1 MLRCKLGAFARQY
14 ASVPANTGL
23 GRIGEFWGFARK
35 QRGSDEVRQEA
46 KLKFTCKLC
55 LYIYNH
61 ITQSNNDITSFPKEI
76 TYLKTI
82 QNFRIHLQM
91 IFLSFL
97 HRNPCRYVT
106 FSNYEKVT

>member
-1 MLRCKLGAFARQY
+1 MKINDLNCGEKCYAVNWGPLIRQY

-35 QRGSDEVRQEA
+35 QRGSDEGRQEA

-61 ITQSNNDITSFPKEI
+61 ITQNNK
-76 TYLKTI
+76 
-82 QNFRIHLQM
+82 
-91 IFLSFL
+91 
-97 HRNPCRYVT
+97 
-106 FSNYEKVT
+106 